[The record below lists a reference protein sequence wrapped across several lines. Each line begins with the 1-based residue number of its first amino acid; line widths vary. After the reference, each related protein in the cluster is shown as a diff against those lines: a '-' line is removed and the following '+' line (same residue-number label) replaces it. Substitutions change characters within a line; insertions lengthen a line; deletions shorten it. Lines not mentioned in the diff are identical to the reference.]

1 MEKISACLVVFNE
14 EKLIRRCLESL
25 RGVVDEII
33 LVHDGECSDK
43 TLEIAREYGA
53 KIFVRPFYGV
63 AEGQRPFSYEQ
74 ASHNWILQIDADEFL
89 SEELRS
95 SLRSL
100 VSDKEISAYEMLW
113 PLWNG
118 KKEIK
123 ADWPYKICLFRKET
137 ASLLGLVHFVVS
149 IKGKIEKVNLKLKHQ
164 PECNNFSFSYFLKR
178 QSSWARLQAEKY
190 LQDFSSISKFNWSG
204 KDWPKAIRY
213 RIKFPLILI
222 PLEFIWTLFKSLL
235 GGAYRAGWP
244 GVESSIVMGL
254 YRSSVDYYIFKLK
267 YGK

>member
-1 MEKISACLVVFNE
+1 MEKISACLVVINE
-14 EKLIRRCLESL
+14 EKLIGRCLESL

-33 LVHDGECSDK
+33 LVHDGDCSDK
-43 TLEIAREYGA
+43 TLVIAKEYGA

-74 ASHNWILQIDADEFL
+74 ASNNWILQIDADEFL

-100 VSDKEISAYEMLW
+100 ASNKEISAYEMLW
-113 PLWNG
+113 PLWDG

-123 ADWPYKICLFRKET
+123 ANWPYKICLFRKE
-137 ASLLGLVHFVVS
+137 AISLLGLVHFVVRV
-149 IKGKIEKVNLKLKHQ
+149 KGKIKKVNLKLKHQ
-164 PECNNFSFSYFLKR
+164 PEYSNSSFSYFLKK
-178 QSSWARLQAEKY
+178 QSDWAQLQAKKY
-190 LQDFSSISKFNWSG
+190 LQDFSSIPKFNWTG
-204 KDWPKAIRY
+204 KDWPESVRY

-222 PLEFIWTLFKSLL
+222 PLEFIWTFLRSLL
-235 GGAYRAGWP
+235 SGAYRAGWP
-244 GVESSIVMGL
+244 GVKTSTVMGI
-254 YRSSVDYYIFKLK
+254 YRASVNYYISKLK